1 MYSKTQMT
9 KDAKV
14 SLFFTTNSSTGKL
27 TFLNDVVMIYKT
39 AIDKSGKGIV
49 TGWDWKY

>member
-1 MYSKTQMT
+1 MYSDTNDKRREGV
-9 KDAKV
+9 A
-14 SLFFTTNSSTGKL
+14 FFTTNSSTGKL

-39 AIDKSGKGIV
+39 VLDKSGTGMV